1 MTAHL
6 WLTSLPPSD
15 EAFAP
20 LQRAEWLSDPE
31 DVGALAFG
39 HRQAVL
45 QAAWGKSPAELEAE
59 AERLREVAAAWAERN
74 DDHSD
79 DAGVHAAE
87 LEALGFALG
96 ITSALYAI
104 RVHDAAQAEFGVAS

>member
-6 WLTSLPPSD
+6 WLTALPPSD

-20 LQRAEWLSDPE
+20 WQRAEFLSDPE
-31 DVGALAFG
+31 DFPALALG

-45 QAAWGKSPAELEAE
+45 QAAFGKPAEELEAE
-59 AERLREVAAAWAERN
+59 ALRLREVAAAWAERN

-79 DAGVHAAE
+79 DAGVRAAE